1 MATEGDLLITKA
13 TVILERP
20 GDWQRWLFLGKDS
33 AERNDL
39 WQYLDPS
46 FKAEQVK
53 SIEQEKPKEREI
65 EEFYIGAAQEDEELT
80 ILDLSVSRM

>member
-1 MATEGDLLITKA
+1 MITKA

-20 GDWQRWLFLGKDS
+20 GDWQRWLFLRKDS

-46 FKAEQVK
+46 LKEEQVK
-53 SIEQEKPKEREI
+53 KIEQERPKEKEV
-65 EEFYIGAAQEDEELT
+65 EEFYTGDAQDEEIT
-80 ILDLSVSRM
+80 ILDLSEKDVSRYEL